1 MTTPSKST
9 ELLCWASSGGSEL
22 APAAVAM
29 LLVLVSDSAEERLH
43 PPP

>member
-9 ELLCWASSGGSEL
+9 ELLRGASTGWGEL

-29 LLVLVSDSAEERLH
+29 LLVIVSYSAEKRLR